1 MGHMKAFSIIAFFLL
16 LAGYTRADA
25 QSIVLLMDESYPPYS
40 YVENNEA
47 KGIYVDFIKEA
58 MQSIPDYKVKFKPLP
73 WKRALNLVETGRA
86 FAVFPP
92 YYRPVSRSW
101 MDYSVPLF
109 KETVVLF
116 TPPELLERLKP
127 TRWPEDY
134 KGLRIGLQLGFA
146 TLSPQQKELFV
157 ISESPNILTN
167 LKQIALN
174 RIDGHPNDYLSVV
187 WTLEHNR
194 QDPALATLEITPAAI
209 INEEVAYLAFSNI
222 QPEQW
227 PYRADFIAKMNQ
239 SLARMRDKNRLQQ
252 IVNKW
257 TRDVNAPAAGH

>member
-1 MGHMKAFSIIAFFLL
+1 MKALSIIAFLLL

-40 YVENNEA
+40 YSENREA
-47 KGIYVDFIKEA
+47 KGIYVDFIREA
-58 MQSIPDYKVKFKPLP
+58 MRSIPDYKVSFKPLP

-194 QDPALATLEITPAAI
+194 KDPALVNLEITPAAI

-222 QPEQW
+222 HPEQW
-227 PYRADFIAKMNQ
+227 TYREDFIAKMNQ

-252 IVNKW
+252 IVDKW
-257 TRDVNAPAAGH
+257 TRDVNAPAAGY